1 MILLTRIIH
10 AQGDDIDPNLPII
23 SHFNQKIAKG
33 STVRHWDS
41 IIVISHSE
49 REFLPVSM
57 RDCKA
62 HQTHPSAQQIKN
74 TKKVDTAG

>member
-1 MILLTRIIH
+1 MYLKLWELISLTQHVH

-23 SHFNQKIAKG
+23 STFNQKIAKG

-57 RDCKA
+57 NDCKA
-62 HQTHPSAQQIKN
+62 NPNQTHPRS
-74 TKKVDTAG
+74 